1 MKKRLT
7 KTANR
12 EPGGNLERVI
22 RSCASI
28 LFLLLPLLIC
38 SSTLLAQTAFSVL
51 RGTVTDPNGA
61 ALPGVKIAVTD
72 LATNIMV
79 RTVTTDD
86 NGNFEIPDLK
96 LGSYRLNAEKAGF
109 RAYVADN
116 VLLDA
121 GQTRRLDIALP
132 VGEATETVTV
142 EAGAALITN
151 ETGTI
156 SGEIDKRKFTD
167 QPAVDV
173 YPSPLSMLTTVPG
186 IQGNGWNIVIS
197 GVSDRNKQT
206 WAMDGVANDTTGDQN
221 DNPNFFATVQ
231 VTTVTPAADSA
242 RSVNFNMVSKRGENT
257 FHGQVFYRHL
267 NSALNTRGF
276 FDPKKAPYIQH
287 EWEGEAS
294 GPIWKDHTHFY
305 FGWFH
310 QSIPLGSSIQR
321 SVPTLNMRQGDFSQ
335 FSTKIIDPS
344 TGQQFRDPS
353 RATPGNPQG
362 LNIIP
367 ANRINAL
374 SQKVQDLYYPTPN
387 LGGPNTLTNNFN
399 WIFPHN
405 SDLYKGD
412 WPFVRVD
419 HKLTSNNSLF
429 FRWSQRKTPYIRPGG
444 TPELTWTQARDHRQ
458 TVISDTHIFSSRL
471 INTFT
476 FGRQTDFLLI
486 GEEEKGFQPLF
497 GDEVVKTL
505 GLQGVNRNNFH
516 TQGFPQMTISGL
528 QTLSS
533 NNGGIDN
540 VDRDDGINTYLDTIT
555 WSTGRHVLKVGGEY
569 RQLWQF
575 SGNLS
580 SQVYGN
586 FTFNGVYTGNAY
598 ADFLLGLPQN
608 STRLDPI
615 TKRSSTNK
623 QFGLFV
629 SDTFKISQKL
639 TIDYGLRWDYYSLP
653 TFSDGLM
660 ANFDPAT
667 GNVVVEPGMLSKL
680 HPLYP
685 VNSATNPI
693 KVVEGKVVPA
703 PDKRNFRPRISA
715 AYRIGD
721 NMVVRGGYGE
731 YSETWAYFSRLPS
744 SAPFQLSESY
754 TGTTTLPL
762 PAFPNPFPAS
772 LSSATVPSQSITG
785 IPLET
790 NNGVIRQ
797 FNLSVERE
805 WRNIGMRASYIG
817 NRGSGLNYNL
827 NINKPRAS
835 TTAFAQ
841 SRRPFPQFNSV
852 TMTRDDGQSRY
863 DSLQLSAQRRLH
875 SFTFNASWTWSNSMF
890 NYANTEDPYNVTNQW
905 ARDGANRRHYI
916 SFYTIWEVPVGRGR
930 RFLSNA
936 PAVVNHVLGGWNLQ
950 TISYFATGGYFSPSF
965 STLDPSNTNT
975 TGGLPDRIA
984 DGNKPGDQRTKTQWF
999 DPAAF
1004 KIPGCPD
1011 SKPVCSASERQNVG
1025 RYGNSGVNIL
1035 EGQGINAHHLSVAKA
1050 FPFTERWKM
1059 TLTGE
1064 ISNLFNHPHFNNPN
1078 TNISNPNPGQ
1088 FTSIIP
1094 NYNPEKQSY
1103 RQVAV
1108 KLRLEF

>member
-38 SSTLLAQTAFSVL
+38 SSTLLAQTTFSVL

-121 GQTRRLDIALP
+121 GQTRRLDFALP
-132 VGEATETVTV
+132 IGEATETVTV

-231 VTTVTPAADSA
+231 VTTVTPGADSA
-242 RSVNFNMVSKRGENT
+242 RSVNFNMVSKRGGDQ

-267 NSALNTRGF
+267 NSGLNSRGF
-276 FDPKKAPYIQH
+276 FDPAKAPYIQH
-287 EWEGEAS
+287 EWEAEAS
-294 GPIWKDHTHFY
+294 GPIWKDRTHFY
-305 FGWFH
+305 VAWFH
-310 QSIPLGSSIQR
+310 QSIPLGAAIQR
-321 SVPTLNMRQGDFSQ
+321 NVPTLRMRQGDFSQ
-335 FSTKIIDPS
+335 FTTKIIDPL

-353 RATPGNPQG
+353 RATPDNLQG

-367 ANRINAL
+367 LNRFNPV
-374 SQKVQDLYYPTPN
+374 SQKIQDLYYPTPN

-399 WIFPHN
+399 WVFPHN
-405 SDLYKGD
+405 TDLYKGD

-419 HKLTSNNSLF
+419 HKLTNNNSLF
-429 FRWSQRKTPYIRPGG
+429 FRWSQRNTPYVRPGG

-486 GEEEKGFQPLF
+486 GEEEKGVQPLF

-505 GLQGVNRNNFH
+505 GLQGVNRGNFH
-516 TQGFPQMTISGL
+516 SQGFPQISISGGGANL
-528 QTLSS
+528 TTLSS
-533 NNGGIDN
+533 NNGGVNNVDIDN
-540 VDRDDGINTYLDTIT
+540 GINSYLDTLT
-555 WSTGRHVLKVGGEY
+555 WSTGKHVLKVGGEY
-569 RQLWQF
+569 RQFWQF

-580 SQVYGN
+580 TQVYGN
-586 FTFNGVYTGNAY
+586 FNFNGVYTGIGY
-598 ADFLLGLPQN
+598 ADFLLGLPQT

-615 TKRSSTNK
+615 INRRSSNK
-623 QFGLFV
+623 QVGLFV

-639 TIDYGLRWDYYSLP
+639 TIDYGLRWDYYALP

-660 ANFDPAT
+660 ANFDTAT
-667 GNVVVEPGMLSKL
+667 GNVIVAPGTLSKL
-680 HPLYP
+680 NPLYP
-685 VNSATNPI
+685 TSSI
-693 KVVEGKVVPA
+693 KVVEGKVVPD

-721 NMVVRGGYGE
+721 KMVVRGGYGE

-744 SAPFQLSESY
+744 SAPFQFSESY
-754 TGTTTLPL
+754 IGTKAQPL
-762 PAFPNPFPAS
+762 PTFPNAFPSSTSS
-772 LSSATVPSQSITG
+772 LTGQSITG
-785 IPLET
+785 LPLET
-790 NNGVIRQ
+790 DNGVIRQ
-797 FNLSVERE
+797 FNISVERE
-805 WRNIGMRASYIG
+805 WRDIGMRASYIG
-817 NRGSGLNYNL
+817 FRGSALNYSL
-827 NINKPRAS
+827 NINKPQAS

-841 SRRPFPQFNSV
+841 SRRPYPQFNSV

-863 DSLQLSAQRRLH
+863 DSLQLSAQRRLR

-890 NYANTEDPYNVTNQW
+890 NYANLEDPYNVTSQW
-905 ARDGANRRHYI
+905 ARDGANRRHFI
-916 SFYTIWEVPVGRGR
+916 NFYTVWEVPVGRGR

-936 PAVVNHVLGGWNLQ
+936 PAVINHVLGGWNLQ
-950 TISYFATGGYFSPSF
+950 TISYFGTGQYFSPAF
-965 STLDPSNTNT
+965 STIDPSNTNSQ
-975 TGGLPDRIA
+975 GGLPDRIA
-984 DGNKPGDQRTKTQWF
+984 DGNLSGDQRTKTRWF
-999 DPAAF
+999 DPSAF
-1004 KIPGCPD
+1004 KVPGCPD
-1011 SKPVCSASERQNVG
+1011 SKPVCSNSERQNVG

-1035 EGQGINAHHLSVAKA
+1035 EGQGLNVHHLSVAKA

-1064 ISNLFNHPHFNNPN
+1064 ISNLFNHQHFNNPN
-1078 TNISNPNPGQ
+1078 NNISNADPGK